1 MKFNNDLKCPSAR
14 SAIVCVVLSI
24 AITAIA
30 IVWYLSSTTVN
41 PSFIGFCVWYNSA
54 FHAFLADSHND
65 IFEAYLLFIILPLIF
80 YGSLIFTIFAV
91 YMEKKVFTKSLNLQ
105 SVEFVQDRIFFNF
118 NRPQYNFVCGYK
130 DIDNLEMDIKTVLVR
145 TKYGSYP
152 TVSTI
157 TLNFAVLNNKKFS
170 LTSNSTS
177 YMKKIYSILE
187 YSRGIQNFSYKFS
200 GIGKL
205 EDIDEKIRDYLNTG
219 CKQILSSRREE
230 EYKWL
235 SIGSFII
242 GLIFIYVFRD
252 VINNDN
258 SGISVIIL
266 VPVSIIFIFSF
277 VFDIYLLAD
286 KWNENRCKRF

>member
-1 MKFNNDLKCPSAR
+1 MKFNNDLKCSSAK
-14 SAIVCVVLSI
+14 AVIINVVI
-24 AITAIA
+24 CITITAFVI
-30 IVWYLSSTTVN
+30 WCYLSSAVVN
-41 PSFIGFCVWYNSA
+41 PSFSDFFIWYNSA
-54 FHAFLADSHND
+54 FHSFLLDSPND
-65 IFEAYLLFIILPLIF
+65 IIGVFLLFFIIPPFF
-80 YGSLIFTIFAV
+80 YGLLIYTIFAI
-91 YMEKKVFTKSLNLQ
+91 YMEKKELAKSLNLQ

-152 TVSTI
+152 TISTI

-205 EDIDEKIRDYLNTG
+205 EDLDEKIRDYLNTG
-219 CKQILSSRREE
+219 CKQILTTRREE

-242 GLIFIYVFRD
+242 GLIFLYVFRD

-258 SGISVIIL
+258 SGLSVIIL

-286 KWNENRCKRF
+286 KWNENRYKRF

>member
-1 MKFNNDLKCPSAR
+1 MKFNNDLKCSSAK
-14 SAIVCVVLSI
+14 AVIINVVI
-24 AITAIA
+24 CITITAFA
-30 IVWYLSSTTVN
+30 IWCYLSSAVVN
-41 PSFIGFCVWYNSA
+41 PSFSDFFIWYNSV

-65 IFEAYLLFIILPLIF
+65 IFETYLLFIILPLFF
-80 YGSLIFTIFAV
+80 YGFLIYTIFV
-91 YMEKKVFTKSLNLQ
+91 IYMEKKELAKSLNLQ

-157 TLNFAVLNNKKFS
+157 TLNFVVLNNKKFS

-242 GLIFIYVFRD
+242 GLIFLYVFRD

-277 VFDIYLLAD
+277 FFDIYLLAD

>member
-1 MKFNNDLKCPSAR
+1 MKFNNDLKCSSAK
-14 SAIVCVVLSI
+14 AVIINVVI
-24 AITAIA
+24 CITITAFA
-30 IVWYLSSTTVN
+30 IWCYLFSAVVN
-41 PSFIGFCVWYNSA
+41 PSFSDFFIWYNSV

-65 IFEAYLLFIILPLIF
+65 IFETYLLFIILPLFF
-80 YGSLIFTIFAV
+80 YGFLIYTIFAI
-91 YMEKKVFTKSLNLQ
+91 YMEKKELAKSLNLQ

-152 TVSTI
+152 TISTI

-242 GLIFIYVFRD
+242 GLIFLYVFRD

-286 KWNENRCKRF
+286 KWNENRYKRF

>member
-1 MKFNNDLKCPSAR
+1 MKFNNDLKCSSAK
-14 SAIVCVVLSI
+14 AVIINVVICI
-24 AITAIA
+24 AITVFVI
-30 IVWYLSSTTVN
+30 WCYLSSAVVN
-41 PSFIGFCVWYNSA
+41 PSLSGFFIWYNST
-54 FHAFLADSHND
+54 FHAFLADEPDD
-65 IFEAYLLFIILPLIF
+65 IFEVISLFIILPLLF
-80 YGSLIFTIFAV
+80 YGTLIFTIFAV
-91 YMEKKVFTKSLNLQ
+91 YMEKKELAKNLNLQ

-152 TVSTI
+152 AVSTI

-170 LTSNSTS
+170 LTSNNTS

-205 EDIDEKIRDYLNTG
+205 EDLDEKIRDYLNTG
-219 CKQILSSRREE
+219 CKQILSTRREE
-230 EYKWL
+230 EYKWV

-242 GLIFIYVFRD
+242 GLIFLYVFRD

-258 SGISVIIL
+258 SGLSVIIL

-286 KWNENRCKRF
+286 KWNENRYKRF

>member
-1 MKFNNDLKCPSAR
+1 MKFNNDLKCSSAK
-14 SAIVCVVLSI
+14 AVIINVVI
-24 AITAIA
+24 CITITAFVI
-30 IVWYLSSTTVN
+30 WCYLSSAVVN
-41 PSFIGFCVWYNSA
+41 PSFSDFFIWYNSV

-65 IFEAYLLFIILPLIF
+65 IFETYLLFIILPLFF
-80 YGSLIFTIFAV
+80 YGFLIYTIFAI

-152 TVSTI
+152 TISTI

-242 GLIFIYVFRD
+242 GLIFLYVFRD

-286 KWNENRCKRF
+286 KWNENRYKRF

>member
-1 MKFNNDLKCPSAR
+1 MKFNNDLKCSSAK
-14 SAIVCVVLSI
+14 AVIINVVI
-24 AITAIA
+24 CITITAFA
-30 IVWYLSSTTVN
+30 IWCYLSSAVVN
-41 PSFIGFCVWYNSA
+41 PSLSGFFIWYNST
-54 FHAFLADSHND
+54 FHAFLADEPDD
-65 IFEAYLLFIILPLIF
+65 IFEVISLFIILPLLF

-91 YMEKKVFTKSLNLQ
+91 YMEKKVFAKSLNLQ

-130 DIDNLEMDIKTVLVR
+130 DIDNLEMDIKTVLVS

-230 EYKWL
+230 EYKWV

-242 GLIFIYVFRD
+242 GLIFIYVLKD
-252 VINNDN
+252 TLNGNDKGLAIIT
-258 SGISVIIL
+258 GIPII
-266 VPVSIIFIFSF
+266 IIFIFSF
-277 VFDIYLLAD
+277 FFDIYLLAD